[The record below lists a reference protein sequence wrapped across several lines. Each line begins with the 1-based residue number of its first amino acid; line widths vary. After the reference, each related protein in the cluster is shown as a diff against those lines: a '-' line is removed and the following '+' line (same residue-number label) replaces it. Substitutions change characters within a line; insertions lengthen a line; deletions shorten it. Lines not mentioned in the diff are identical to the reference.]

1 MEFIKG
7 NLLEAKTQAL
17 VNTVNTVGVM
27 GKGIALQFKEAFPV
41 NFKIYA
47 AACKKKEL
55 QPGKLLVVKEQ
66 TLQGEKIIINFPTK
80 TEWYLKSKYEYVEEG
95 LKALVDVIKEYTIES
110 IAIPPLGCG
119 NGGLKWDKVKALIE
133 KYLGDLKQL
142 HIEVY
147 EPNEEVKEILKQ
159 QDAGKNIRLTPAR
172 AMLLYAM
179 FYYESLG
186 ENVSLFVANKLA
198 YFLQRLGEKSLNKL
212 KFEAHHYGPYA
223 VQVEHLLH
231 NINGKYL
238 KGLEQMNAKAF
249 EPLEL
254 QYDKLQEVSDYVKKE
269 LSAEQ
274 RTRLSN
280 LIKLID
286 GFQSALSL
294 EILATVDFVK
304 KDKPGISQEDI
315 IHTIHNWS
323 DRKRNLFQEKYIHIA
338 SNHLNNYSNRL
349 EFLLTDEI

>member
-1 MEFIKG
+1 MKYIRG
-7 NLLEAKTQAL
+7 NLLEAQTQAL

-27 GKGIALQFKEAFPV
+27 GKGIALQFKEAFPM

-80 TEWYLKSKYEYVEEG
+80 TEWYMKSKYEYVEEG
-95 LKALVDVIKEYTIES
+95 LKELVRVIEEYKIES

-119 NGGLKWDKVKALIE
+119 NGGLKWEKVKAMIE
-133 KYLGDLKQL
+133 KNLGHLNQVN
-142 HIEVY
+142 IQVF
-147 EPNEEVKEILKQ
+147 EPNEAVKEILKQ
-159 QDAGKNIRLTPAR
+159 QDANKEIKLTPAR

-186 ENVSLFVANKLA
+186 ENASLFVANKLA
-198 YFLQRLGEKSLNKL
+198 YFLQRLGEKSLNRL
-212 KFEAHHYGPYA
+212 KFEASHYGPYA

-231 NINGKYL
+231 NVNGKYL
-238 KGLEQMNAKAF
+238 KGLEQMNARAF

-254 QYDKLQEVSDYVKKE
+254 QYNKVKEVSDYIKTE
-269 LSAEQ
+269 LSSEQ

-280 LIKLID
+280 LVKLID

-294 EILATVDFVK
+294 EILATVDFVR
-304 KDKPGISQEDI
+304 KDKPGMNQEDI
-315 IHTIHNWS
+315 VKTIHNWS
-323 DRKRNLFQEKYIHIA
+323 DRKRKLFQEKYIQIA
-338 SNHLNNYSNRL
+338 TNHLHDYSNRL
-349 EFLLTDEI
+349 DIS